1 MLEETSNLEV
11 QLIQLINQIRGQH
24 YSEQQTDSPLTID
37 KHIQDTIYGRD
48 TPHLVTLP
56 IRLAR
61 TQVASLQHE
70 LERIVQNH
78 STATTLVTANER
90 QAQVWGRMGLGR
102 RGCKKSGQ
110 CVSDVSPNSFASSPT
125 IS

>member
-11 QLIQLINQIRGQH
+11 QLIQLINQIRSQH
-24 YSEQQTDSPLTID
+24 YSEQQTDSPLTND
-37 KHIQDTIYGRD
+37 KHIQDTIYGQD
-48 TPHLVTLP
+48 TPHKVTLP
-56 IRLAR
+56 IRLAP

-78 STATTLVTANER
+78 STATTLVTTDER
-90 QAQVWGRMGLGR
+90 QAQVCGRVGLGR
-102 RGCKKSGQ
+102 RGYKKSEQ
-110 CVSDVSPNSFASSPT
+110 CVSNVSPNSLTYSSV